1 MTDYGVVVMSQLNQ
15 HADRATTAPDLA
27 QSTGLPAPT
36 VAKLLKQLARGG
48 LLESHRGVN
57 GGYTLRRRL
66 EDITAMEIIEVLDG
80 PVALT
85 ACVEGAEDA
94 CNVESLCP
102 MRGGWEK
109 VNGAV
114 RRALTEVTLAELC
127 PPQDFADLPPT
138 RDRAQ
143 EPEQE
148 LKTPA
153 RRGL

>member
-1 MTDYGVVVMSQLNQ
+1 MHLDNQ
-15 HADRATTAPDLA
+15 PTLGNGHQRVFAVLFRTA
-27 QSTGLPAPT
+27 
-36 VAKLLKQLARGG
+36 K
-48 LLESHRGVN
+48 
-57 GGYTLRRRL
+57 LRRRL

-109 VNGAV
+109 VNGAI

-127 PPQDFADLPPT
+127 PPRDFTVAAPVQT
-138 RDRAQ
+138 K

-148 LKTPA
+148 TKTPA